1 MKMIINGKPA
11 DSVSGMTREI
21 YSPADGAILDTVPVA
36 SEEDLEL
43 AFEAAREG
51 QKKWAKVPV
60 YKRAEILM
68 RFLEL
73 VERDKEE
80 LGSLTVKNKKRA
92 WKRCKRFFFLS
103 NFRYLYCVY
112 LRLVL

>member
-11 DSVSGMTREI
+11 DSVSGITREI

-51 QKKWAKVPV
+51 QKKWGMWLWLF
-60 YKRAEILM
+60 RM
-68 RFLEL
+68 
-73 VERDKEE
+73 
-80 LGSLTVKNKKRA
+80 LGEQQMPS
-92 WKRCKRFFFLS
+92 
-103 NFRYLYCVY
+103 
-112 LRLVL
+112 